1 MTDIKVPL
9 NMSPVNSDN
18 ASQTDATKQN
28 PTVAEAEAAEKAALE
43 AELDEEYIDKREI
56 IIASVLNYSA
66 YRRMNMAAIGKPR
79 NMIGSSVNSVRKLMS
94 NKGEVEHYFPELVG
108 VASNNPEFITR
119 VKNYLNNMFLDIRDT
134 ERTIDISFRYHHKR
148 DYLKIKEAEDRIWKK
163 YNEVDR
169 SNSAKLYEAAVLRD
183 NDLFNLESTKYQY
196 GDPLNLEQY
205 IIYRHCLNYPDVA
218 KDEAFINSNA
228 NLRFYIKDVRK
239 EEVRKEKLIKEQQ
252 SAMKHLVEL
261 QASPNKTTAVYINY
275 CVYNGISLADGL
287 AKNGLMQTKEL
298 MDFATNNPRKFN
310 DIVTDRKLM
319 SKAFVETLI
328 ARGELIR
335 SDFNQQI
342 STPDGDFIGANI
354 NDAIAFFDNPNNAGL
369 KTKLENKL
377 KLI

>member
-9 NMSPVNSDN
+9 DMSPSNSN
-18 ASQTDATKQN
+18 SAPQENATKQN
-28 PTVAEAEAAEKAALE
+28 PTVAEEEAAKKAALE
-43 AELDEEYIDKREI
+43 AELDEEYIDKRFI

-134 ERTIDISFRYHHKR
+134 ERKIDISFRYHHKR
-148 DYLKIKEAEDRIWKK
+148 DYLKVKAAEDRIWAK

-169 SNSAKLYEAAVLRD
+169 SNAAKLYDAAVMRD

-239 EEVRKEKLIKEQQ
+239 EEARKEKLIKEQQ
-252 SAMKHLVEL
+252 AAMKHLVEL
-261 QASPNKTTAVYINY
+261 QASPTKTSAVYINY
-275 CVYNGISLADGL
+275 CVYSGISLADGL
-287 AKNGLMQTKEL
+287 AKNGLIQTKEL
-298 MDFATNNPRKFN
+298 MDFATTNPRKFN
-310 DIVTDRKLM
+310 ELVSDRKLM
-319 SKAFVETLI
+319 SKAFIETLI
-328 ARGELIR
+328 ARGELVR

-342 STPDGDFIGANI
+342 STPEGDFIGANI